1 MVARKAACQA
11 EKWESGRGWP
21 GGLLLVGGREMS
33 ETETTPQAGEK
44 APNNLTEFE
53 RRLLDRIRRHEP
65 VSRNVNQL
73 HDEQLSFGER
83 VADGLADVAGSW
95 NFIIIF
101 LLLIL
106 IWIGVN
112 SYLLL
117 ERPWDPY
124 PFILLNL
131 LLSLVAGLQ
140 APVIMMSQNR
150 QESKDRIRS
159 EHDYEVN
166 LKAELEIEQ
175 LHTKLDLLREKQW
188 NDLVALQQRQIEML
202 EQQIALIEQIK
213 KE

>member
-1 MVARKAACQA
+1 
-11 EKWESGRGWP
+11 
-21 GGLLLVGGREMS
+21 MS
-33 ETETTPQAGEK
+33 ETEATPHNGGK

-65 VSRNVNQL
+65 ISRNVNQL
-73 HDEQLSFGER
+73 HDQQLSFGER

-95 NFIIIF
+95 NFIITF
-101 LLLIL
+101 LVLIL
-106 IWIGVN
+106 IWVGVN
-112 SYLLL
+112 SFLLI

-131 LLSLVAGLQ
+131 VLSLLAGLQ

-202 EQQIALIEQIK
+202 EQQVTLLQGLRK
-213 KE
+213 D